1 MKKIKILFWILTSS
15 LILSFFLLVLL
26 GKKTN
31 KILYNYLNVE
41 TERFTSSIVNSVVN
55 DIVAKN
61 LEEKLFII
69 IKNEKDEV
77 EMIDYNTKEVNKI
90 LSKITQEI
98 QKRLMKLEDGDLN
111 GLKIVDSFKLK
122 NNKNGVIC
130 KVPMGSLRGN
140 TLLVNLGPI
149 IPIRLLF
156 IGQVQ
161 SNINTKITSYGINN
175 LVLQINVEVEVEQ
188 YITMPVMTK
197 KKTLKIKAPLTI
209 KIIQGT
215 IPNYYLAGI
224 EKNSNSIATPVE

>member
-1 MKKIKILFWILTSS
+1 M
-15 LILSFFLLVLL
+15 
-26 GKKTN
+26 
-31 KILYNYLNVE
+31 
-41 TERFTSSIVNSVVN
+41 
-55 DIVAKN
+55 
-61 LEEKLFII
+61 EEKLFII

-149 IPIRLLF
+149 IPIRLSF
-156 IGQVQ
+156 VGQVQ

-175 LVLQINVEVEVEQ
+175 LVLQINVEAEVEQ
-188 YITMPVMTK
+188 YITMPIMTK

-215 IPNYYLAGI
+215 VPNYYLAGI
-224 EKNSNSIATPVE
+224 EKNSNSIATPIE